1 MWIVPVKA
9 GIDYMRASEGGMVL
23 SNEELVAAG
32 KASGPFACQ
41 DIEDRTGK
49 YDAAANKCGGG
60 RACK

>member
-1 MWIVPVKA
+1 MWIVPVKS

-41 DIEDRTGK
+41 DIEDKTGK
-49 YDAAANKCGGG
+49 YDTAANKCGGG
-60 RACK
+60 RACQ